1 MTNSVEI
8 LNSTIPY
15 GATQTNKSLLTLTS
29 HSRSCSKIDI
39 WQTTYVHPPDGP
51 DDIVDWFE
59 GSGLRPFFEL
69 LSPCEREAFL
79 SRYRAELSAAYP
91 KQPDGKVL
99 LRYPRLF
106 FVAQK

>member
-15 GATQTNKSLLTLTS
+15 GATQTNKSLLTWTS

-39 WQTTYVHPPDGP
+39 WQTTYVHPLDGP

-59 GSGLRPFFEL
+59 GSGLRPFLEP
-69 LSPCEREAFL
+69 LSPCEHEAFL